1 MSKYLINAPAKINL
15 LLHVVGKS
23 ASGYHRLESLFAFVR
38 LFDTLE
44 VDVGSR
50 RRGVKFTR
58 SLGID
63 KCDNTVQRAIGHMV
77 RRCPIGVAENVH
89 VRVRKNIPVSAG
101 LAGGSA
107 DAGAIIKLLSE
118 CWGISGSAAE
128 GVATSVG
135 SDVLVCMKSKTAFV
149 RGEVCNDIQVLQ
161 GVDLPKHVVLAKPR
175 NTRLSTRSVFQAYN
189 PAEFSESITE
199 TPTTAEGWL
208 DLIKKSRNDLTEV
221 AISLVPEIRDILA
234 TLESI
239 EGCEIARMS
248 GSGAT
253 CFALFEDGKKARFAS
268 ELLKVQRPEWWVY
281 ETTICQ

>member
-1 MSKYLINAPAKINL
+1 MAKYLINAPAKINL
-15 LLHVVGKS
+15 FLHVVGKS
-23 ASGYHRLESLFAFVR
+23 ASGYHKLESLFAFIR
-38 LFDTLE
+38 LFDTLD
-44 VDVGSR
+44 VDVGLR

-63 KCDNTVQRAIGHMV
+63 KRDNTVQRAIGHMV
-77 RRCPIGVAENVH
+77 RRCPMGVVKNVY
-89 VRVRKNIPVSAG
+89 VKVRKNIPVSAG

-118 CWGISGSAAE
+118 CWGISESAAE
-128 GVATSVG
+128 GVAASVG

-149 RGEVCNDIQVLQ
+149 RGEVCNDTQVLQ
-161 GVDLPKHVVLAKPR
+161 GIDLPKHVVLAKPR
-175 NTRLSTRSVFQAYN
+175 NARLSTRSVFQAYN
-189 PAEFSESITE
+189 PEKFSESITE

-221 AISLVPEIRDILA
+221 AISLVPEISDVLTA
-234 TLESI
+234 LESF

-253 CFALFEDGKKARFAS
+253 CFALFEDGEKAHFAS
-268 ELLKVQRPEWWVY
+268 EYLRAQRPEWWVY